1 MLEVNDPYT
10 LPEPKINFASLE
22 TYSLNKDLNFDLQ
35 FDFLIYQPSEDL
47 FSFNEENERLTDED
61 EMIRDSMFKN
71 ICNNQGLKEP
81 PTVIYNFNTKSKQT
95 NKDKFFKSNEKNEDH
110 ADENSDKR
118 ESKDCRNQNIKEEN
132 EKNGEIEE
140 NAENV
145 ENVENAENVQNIEN
159 TENVQNAGI
168 PENIQNTE
176 NVQNVQN
183 SQNAEN
189 IQNVQNVHN
198 IQNTVEEKP
207 KEILYIEIKREEN
220 IIENEN
226 EENSLIENSEDILND
241 ERGRE
246 NNIAGNNHRKT
257 IMFKVTNVKTN
268 LFKNY
273 YIFSPLTSLEENSD
287 EIKYQLLIR
296 DKIKEVKKAF
306 KENKVGSI
314 VYSFKEDIFF
324 NSKKKNFVV
333 DIKKRKYDQ
342 DNILK
347 KIKAGFSKV
356 TIILLNEDLKRAN
369 SEKYFSFLPQC
380 FVKDNTKRGNGK
392 ILNMTFEELLKK
404 NFYDESKENNENEIN
419 KNLGKKRKRNK
430 NEITNS
436 NKEIQKKRDMDKIL
450 KNIDVL
456 GYLENNKK
464 IINKIKFDKIKKM
477 TYSDLF
483 EEYLGSHEF
492 EKSVLE
498 LLKEDDVTERY
509 IIDYIVKAFR
519 YSDFLYKSKEKSTI

>member
-1 MLEVNDPYT
+1 MLEINDPYT
-10 LPEPKINFASLE
+10 LPEPKINFSSLE
-22 TYSLNKDLNFDLQ
+22 TYSPNKDLNFDLQ
-35 FDFLIYQPSEDL
+35 FDFLIHQPSEDL

-207 KEILYIEIKREEN
+207 KEILYIEIKREEK

-241 ERGRE
+241 KIGRE
-246 NNIAGNNHRKT
+246 NNIAGNNHRNT
-257 IMFKVTNVKTN
+257 IMFKVTKVKTN
-268 LFKNY
+268 LFNNY
-273 YIFSPLTSLEENSD
+273 N
-287 EIKYQLLIR
+287 LI
-296 DKIKEVKKAF
+296 V
-306 KENKVGSI
+306 
-314 VYSFKEDIFF
+314 
-324 NSKKKNFVV
+324 
-333 DIKKRKYDQ
+333 
-342 DNILK
+342 
-347 KIKAGFSKV
+347 
-356 TIILLNEDLKRAN
+356 
-369 SEKYFSFLPQC
+369 
-380 FVKDNTKRGNGK
+380 
-392 ILNMTFEELLKK
+392 
-404 NFYDESKENNENEIN
+404 
-419 KNLGKKRKRNK
+419 
-430 NEITNS
+430 
-436 NKEIQKKRDMDKIL
+436 
-450 KNIDVL
+450 
-456 GYLENNKK
+456 
-464 IINKIKFDKIKKM
+464 
-477 TYSDLF
+477 
-483 EEYLGSHEF
+483 H
-492 EKSVLE
+492 
-498 LLKEDDVTERY
+498 
-509 IIDYIVKAFR
+509 
-519 YSDFLYKSKEKSTI
+519 